1 MDDHYT
7 LYRIIQ
13 PVRDCVV
20 ADYLDLPNLER
31 GILIAIVAL
40 SPRLVPQAVDEL
52 HDLLSLRATFR
63 HRFEQIDIQINL
75 IGFHLRLL
83 GVQAL
88 FELFWRQ
95 PMRWIFVIHASL
107 QDLSV
112 CNVPTVPEMKKES
125 GQLVLFLR

>member
-1 MDDHYT
+1 SRKEPTTDCTHTRMSGEQSRFAEFRRTLSIRQTHIDYHYAF
-7 LYRIIQ
+7 YRIIQ

-40 SPRLVPQAVDEL
+40 SPRPIPQAVDEL

-88 FELFWRQ
+88 FELFWCQ
-95 PMRWIFVIHASL
+95 P
-107 QDLSV
+107 
-112 CNVPTVPEMKKES
+112 
-125 GQLVLFLR
+125 